1 MVSTSCKALTV
12 VFFECG
18 RQQTSAS
25 RPRWRRV
32 SGHPLSAVPCLT
44 PCPSLPAGAVC
55 PDTPC
60 LGGTL
65 QSRQALRLL
74 AQSPGV
80 QQTPAGGRSGSALP
94 AATPTPQR
102 MHHNIPHCFETG
114 LVTRAAKCAACL
126 GPVRFGRTAA
136 RCAECH
142 LTVHPKV
149 PPPPPPR
156 SRRRRRRRRRCC
168 RLRGGSLERYCYD
181 ERSVVRGLNE
191 LNELLMN

>member
-1 MVSTSCKALTV
+1 M
-12 VFFECG
+12 
-18 RQQTSAS
+18 
-25 RPRWRRV
+25 
-32 SGHPLSAVPCLT
+32 
-44 PCPSLPAGAVC
+44 C

-126 GPVRFGRTAA
+126 GPALAEAVVANTNLVKLLIDRDFGGGVWHRCLLPSLCTHTHQHEHARTQTACCPG
-136 RCAECH
+136 CA
-142 LTVHPKV
+142 
-149 PPPPPPR
+149 
-156 SRRRRRRRRRCC
+156 S
-168 RLRGGSLERYCYD
+168 
-181 ERSVVRGLNE
+181 
-191 LNELLMN
+191 